1 MRSRPSGSST
11 RTRARQR
18 HRVLSVFAF
27 QRLNIDRSAERAT
40 NGEYA
45 QVNQSLFTWALH
57 PHSCERD
64 MLEGERTARCGAHYR
79 LRLSIS
85 AFSPS
90 HSARTTELI
99 VGLRKRRF
107 IATILHL
114 RESPYFALH
123 KGIAIGFVKAIGF
136 RNKPK
141 RTIFIFGVVNPDT
154 DRNEV

>member
-1 MRSRPSGSST
+1 MVVG
-11 RTRARQR
+11 
-18 HRVLSVFAF
+18 V
-27 QRLNIDRSAERAT
+27 
-40 NGEYA
+40 A
-45 QVNQSLFTWALH
+45 QTKV
-57 PHSCERD
+57 
-64 MLEGERTARCGAHYR
+64 
-79 LRLSIS
+79 
-85 AFSPS
+85 
-90 HSARTTELI
+90 
-99 VGLRKRRF
+99 